1 MSLANEMQID
11 LINLGIRELVAGSAG
26 ITLDDDISN
35 WEEQMFALLTEKM
48 GLVAQVNA
56 DRDHLSEIVEDV
68 VIEPQYDPK
77 EVAFAKKK
85 AKKK

>member
-11 LINLGIRELVAGSAG
+11 LINLGIRELVNGSEG
-26 ITLDDDISN
+26 VELDDDISN
-35 WEEQMFALLTEKM
+35 WEEQMYDLLAEKFA
-48 GLVAQVNA
+48 LVAQVKA

-77 EVAFAKKK
+77 EVAFKKK

>member
-11 LINLGIRELVAGSAG
+11 LINLGIRELVNGSEG
-26 ITLDDDISN
+26 VELDDDIST
-35 WEEQMFALLTEKM
+35 WEEQMYDLLAEKFA
-48 GLVAQVNA
+48 LVAQVKA

>member
-11 LINLGIRELVAGSAG
+11 LINLGIRELVNGSERVE
-26 ITLDDDISN
+26 LDDDIST
-35 WEEQMFALLTEKM
+35 WEEQMYDLLAEKFA
-48 GLVAQVNA
+48 LVAQVKA

>member
-11 LINLGIRELVAGSAG
+11 LINLGIRELVNGSEG
-26 ITLDDDISN
+26 VELDDDIST
-35 WEEQMFALLTEKM
+35 WEEQMYDLLTEKFA
-48 GLVAQVNA
+48 LVAQVKA

-77 EVAFAKKK
+77 EVAFTKKK